1 MVKPDEVNEG
11 NPDSLIVK
19 FIYSFVSEQLS
30 NIDNETVI
38 VDNAG
43 RREIDDGHIEY
54 S

>member
-1 MVKPDEVNEG
+1 MIKPDEVNKD
-11 NPDSLIVK
+11 NPDSFIVK

-43 RREIDDGHIEY
+43 RTEIDDGHIEY